1 MFVKL
6 VGVLRLITVTWL
18 VTDHH
23 INVSFCHPVVHPCC
37 QLDKEFMTAIVGIL
51 LNTY

>member
-6 VGVLRLITVTWL
+6 VVVLRLITVTWL

-23 INVSFCHPVVHPCC
+23 INVSFCYPFVHQCC
-37 QLDKEFMTAIVGIL
+37 QFVREFRTAVVGIL

>member
-23 INVSFCHPVVHPCC
+23 INISFCHPFVHQCC
-37 QLDKEFMTAIVGIL
+37 QLVREFRTAIVCIL
-51 LNTY
+51 LNIY